1 MRVIYRTRRIDL
13 MKNLLFVAIFF
24 AVCGMLGLS
33 SCSSNGRK
41 SSQDSLF
48 IDTLTS
54 DSTAED
60 SAERI
65 ITDTPM
71 PKAADELFDDFIF
84 NFAANKKLQF
94 SRITF
99 PLAVINGKKTK
110 TLSKKEWKMEHFF
123 MRQDYYT
130 LIFDNAAQAEAAK
143 DTNINHVILEKIY
156 LDRKIVKQYIFN
168 RKQGVWMMDSVN
180 TTNFSKSPNAS
191 FLHFYSKF
199 ASDEEFQIESVN
211 DPLHFLGPDPDN
223 DFDTMDGI
231 LMPEQWPSFAP
242 PLPQKMIYNIIY
254 QKQGRGS
261 NQKIFI
267 IRGIA
272 NGIETELTFKRKSG
286 EWKVTE
292 LHM

>member
-1 MRVIYRTRRIDL
+1 MYGFNVIDL

-24 AVCGMLGLS
+24 AVCGMLTLS
-33 SCSSNGRK
+33 SCSCNGRK

-48 IDTLTS
+48 IDTLTN

-60 SAERI
+60 SAEKI

-84 NFAANKKLQF
+84 NFAANRKLQF

-99 PLAVINGKKTK
+99 PLNVTEFGKTK
-110 TLSKKEWKMEHFF
+110 TLNKNQWKMEHFF
-123 MRQDYYT
+123 MRQDFYT
-130 LIFDNAAQAEAAK
+130 LIFDNTAQEEAAK
-143 DTNINHVILEKIY
+143 DTSINHVVLEKIY
-156 LDRKIVKQYIFN
+156 LDRKCVKQYIFDRIN
-168 RKQGVWMMDSVN
+168 GMWMMNAIN
-180 TTNFSKSPNAS
+180 TTDFSKSPNAS

-199 ASDEEFQIESVN
+199 STDEDFQIESIN

-231 LMPEQWPSFAP
+231 LLPEQWPSFAP

-254 QKQGRGS
+254 QKQGKGS
-261 NQKIFI
+261 SQKIFI

-272 NGIETELTFKRKSG
+272 NGIETELTFKRKG
-286 EWKVTE
+286 GNWKLTE
-292 LHM
+292 LHT

>member
-1 MRVIYRTRRIDL
+1 
-13 MKNLLFVAIFF
+13 MKNLLFA
-24 AVCGMLGLS
+24 AVCYTICCIFALS
-33 SCSSNGRK
+33 SCSLGGRK
-41 SSQDSLF
+41 SSQDTLTT
-48 IDTLTS
+48 DTLTN

-65 ITDTPM
+65 ITETPM

-84 NFAANKKLQF
+84 NFAANRKLQF

-99 PLAVINGKKTK
+99 PLTVINGNKAKTMGK
-110 TLSKKEWKMEHFF
+110 NQWKMEHFF

-130 LIFDNAAQAEAAK
+130 LIFDNTAQEEAAK
-143 DTNINHVILEKIY
+143 DTSINHVVVEKIY
-156 LDRKIVKQYIFN
+156 LDRKTVKQYIFN
-168 RKQGVWMMDSVN
+168 RKQGVWMMDTVN
-180 TTNFSKSPNAS
+180 TTNFAKSPNAS

-199 ASDEEFQIESVN
+199 STDEDFQIESVN
-211 DPLHFLGPDPDN
+211 DPLHFIGPDPDN

-231 LMPEQWPSFAP
+231 LLPEQWPSFAP

-261 NQKIFI
+261 NKKIFI

-272 NGIETELTFKRKSG
+272 NGIETELTFKRKGG